1 MIYQTRPRRQ
11 CLDSGHG
18 RQPGI
23 GRRVTVPGRLCR
35 GHRNP
40 WLGSLPAAA
49 SGLRRV
55 RLGRCRCGGLCQS
68 RMPVAPRMRNTA
80 PSRTGISM
88 KAPTTAAMATTAPR
102 TGCCGSGLVEPVA
115 SSPPPRR
122 PPRPP
127 PRRPPRPSPR
137 PPPRRPPP
145 AAGPPPAPPGRGP
158 RRRLRESRRA
168 GRRMSMRR
176 MLRRLRCLVDPS
188 AVTVPFRAGDF
199 LAGGPGQDGELA
211 AGMVVDAELDV
222 VDVDVDR
229 SVSMGKADA

>member
-127 PRRPPRPSPR
+127 PRRPTPAVTPAAAPATTTGRRPATGAAGKGAASTFAGEPACR
-137 PPPRRPPP
+137 PPHEHASNATPLAVPR
-145 AAGPPPAPPGRGP
+145 
-158 RRRLRESRRA
+158 
-168 GRRMSMRR
+168 
-176 MLRRLRCLVDPS
+176 
-188 AVTVPFRAGDF
+188 
-199 LAGGPGQDGELA
+199 
-211 AGMVVDAELDV
+211 
-222 VDVDVDR
+222 
-229 SVSMGKADA
+229 